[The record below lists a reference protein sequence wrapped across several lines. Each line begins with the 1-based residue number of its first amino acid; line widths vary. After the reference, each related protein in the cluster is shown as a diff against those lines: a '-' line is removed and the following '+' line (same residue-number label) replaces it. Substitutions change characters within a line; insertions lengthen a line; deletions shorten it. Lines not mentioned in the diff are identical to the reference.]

1 MKNKQQEYKH
11 QWYLKNKEKSLQRAK
26 EHYQNN
32 KEEKIAYQKKWRE
45 ENREKHRAYSRG
57 WAKDNPERAKERLM
71 QWYKDNPGIRAFYK
85 SKRKAQILQATPDWL
100 SDFDMLKI
108 KCIYQVCAMRNKES
122 EVAWHVDH
130 VVPLQGK
137 TVCGLH
143 VPWNLKVIP
152 AKDNMA
158 KGNKFND

>member
-11 QWYLKNKEKSLQRAK
+11 QWCLKNKEKSLQRAK
-26 EHYQNN
+26 EHYQ
-32 KEEKIAYQKKWRE
+32 
-45 ENREKHRAYSRG
+45 
-57 WAKDNPERAKERLM
+57 
-71 QWYKDNPGIRAFYK
+71 
-85 SKRKAQILQATPDWL
+85 
-100 SDFDMLKI
+100 
-108 KCIYQVCAMRNKES
+108 VCAMRNKES
-122 EVAWHVDH
+122 DVAWHVDH

-158 KGNKFND
+158 KGNKFNG